1 MKNFKLILLTCFCLF
16 LSTVSCDKEPVLS
29 QNQDTPNVIQARANA
44 AAKARKDIDKAFL
57 NYDFSK
63 YKIIPMW
70 DLAVVAKNKKSV
82 EVPYTIN
89 GKLLMPSV
97 SKTLKGRQRL
107 LLTLNGSKVS
117 VLIMQYIPD
126 AKFAGNTKE
135 IYAENFKS
143 KKFTGKIT
151 LQKIDSEEKT
161 VWVLDLGKVSKKL
174 ISRKTAKKNLR
185 PTEWVC
191 TYWEQETY
199 WYQWNSGTEEWYY
212 TNTTIE
218 YGEDCE
224 YVDDTPPYDPY
235 DCNNNSSWPWC
246 DNGNG
251 GGGGPS
257 DDSECYAS
265 LDAIANNTS
274 PSNEMIR
281 EEIISNS
288 DGISERMYIWKVR
301 NGPVWHVESNEKGV
315 VNTNTHEFISFTHDF
330 AQIVGPHVLVFL
342 TNDRITVTPPS
353 SVPSSYKTVVCYFT
367 INYGIQCDGNVLSN
381 PYPYDSTR
389 DFYAY

>member
-1 MKNFKLILLTCFCLF
+1 M
-16 LSTVSCDKEPVLS
+16 
-29 QNQDTPNVIQARANA
+29 IQARANA

-63 YKIIPMW
+63 YKITPLW

-117 VLIMQYIPD
+117 VLIMQYIPY

-191 TYWEQETY
+191 TYWEQETD

-251 GGGGPS
+251 GGGGDFGSTTSDWGSDFTYSVHDQCGGFSGMWLRQFAESKEIVGFLTSSGQVIIAPSNGNTYDRGIVANAYDNENGNRILYLFQDNGTWKVELYNSSGVAGTYDITGIVHTHPYPIGATTINNFPS
-257 DDSECYAS
+257 DPYDLGVAAS
-265 LDAIANNTS
+265 YPQLDHYILTTAGKIHYNQNGT
-274 PSNEMIR
+274 
-281 EEIISNS
+281 ISNH
-288 DGISERMYIWKVR
+288 GR
-301 NGPVWHVESNEKGV
+301 N
-315 VNTNTHEFISFTHDF
+315 
-330 AQIVGPHVLVFL
+330 
-342 TNDRITVTPPS
+342 
-353 SVPSSYKTVVCYFT
+353 CY
-367 INYGIQCDGNVLSN
+367 
-381 PYPYDSTR
+381 
-389 DFYAY
+389 